1 MAQATTRRSS
11 ERRLA
16 GLAAAL
22 ALVVAGTAAAGAC
35 PAAAAKR
42 KDKPM
47 TYADALA
54 LLKAQDTMCRGA
66 DALARLANK
75 AALAPL
81 LDAHSSAED
90 AAAKQCV
97 KRAMEAL
104 GARDE
109 SRTLAASAAVGDR
122 HVGVTLMGMF
132 RDDAHLAVL
141 GDLIENDPES
151 AVRSHAA
158 DVLWLQKRTGS
169 WEAIMLKALDHKDAA
184 VRRTAA
190 QALTGQYGPA
200 VLAGLKKRL
209 AVEKE
214 AGVRDKL
221 EAAIR
226 EHESHAKRK

>member
-1 MAQATTRRSS
+1 MAQATTRPSS
-11 ERRLA
+11 DRRLA

-22 ALVVAGTAAAGAC
+22 ALAVAGMGAAGAG
-35 PAAAAKR
+35 PAAAKR

-54 LLKAQDTMCRGA
+54 LLRAKGTMCKGA
-66 DALARLANK
+66 DALARLGNR

-90 AAAKQCV
+90 AASKQCV
-97 KRAMEAL
+97 KQAMEAL

-109 SRTLAASAAVGDR
+109 SRTLAGSAAPGDR
-122 HVGVTLMGMF
+122 HIGVTLMGMF

-169 WEAIMLKALDHKDAA
+169 WESIMLKALEHRDTA

-200 VLAGLKKRL
+200 VLAALKKRL
-209 AVEKE
+209 TVEKD
-214 AGVRDKL
+214 AGVRAKL
-221 EAAIR
+221 EAAVR